1 MEKGH
6 SVVGKVRS
14 RLNAK
19 VCLLEQWARDGT
31 TPSDAI
37 IPKGPAALA
46 RWHDSALG
54 LESWTSPNIAAPN
67 GPNADLRLRF
77 DAVLRILAPDQSN
90 LPDDKLVS
98 KFDEVLVA
106 QIVTLS
112 EALQVSEASLR
123 RSQHLLLMERER
135 TAALIAQAAKVF
147 PLSGSN

>member
-1 MEKGH
+1 
-6 SVVGKVRS
+6 
-14 RLNAK
+14 
-19 VCLLEQWARDGT
+19 
-31 TPSDAI
+31 
-37 IPKGPAALA
+37 
-46 RWHDSALG
+46 
-54 LESWTSPNIAAPN
+54 
-67 GPNADLRLRF
+67 
-77 DAVLRILAPDQSN
+77 LRILAPDQSN